1 MRINFN
7 KIIVI
12 AAASFIAAGCN
23 YLDKRENTDGLSK
36 EDVFGDAYNYERY
49 VDWMVQNPLIRYQQ
63 DGAHPHGTW
72 DDISDNS
79 MSTMQFTVPCL
90 LSADGAYLNIINQ
103 DRCRM
108 CNFAV
113 WERMWKVIRVANMG
127 LKYIDMYPGDESG
140 KNRILGTCYF
150 YRGFTY
156 FELCRRWGGMPYMFE
171 PVEDFTQNLD
181 FEREDMRTTY
191 MYAAEDLA
199 KAAEYLEPVID
210 DSEWQHPT
218 SVAALALRAR
228 VLLYAASPQAATE
241 GGENRENIW
250 QMAAEA
256 ADEAIRAAEDNGYY
270 LVDGANYYDIFKG
283 ENSDIY
289 TKEVLF
295 GRRCQIAWGSEAYKI
310 TIRPPGKLAGTYGPA
325 ANQKLVDCFDMV
337 NGYPISDPKSG
348 YNPQNPYINRGLRF
362 NHDILYNQ
370 AVAFGNKKMD
380 LYNKKEGASAMGG
393 GDISY
398 TGGSVAAGF
407 TKTGTYAIKWMGKE
421 WNKALPQIWS
431 YIRMAELYLNFAEAA
446 AEAGADIE
454 SAGEYRY
461 SPLEALNK
469 IRNRAGI
476 ADLPEEYR
484 TADKFKERVQNE
496 RRVELCFEDH
506 RFYDIR
512 RLLIGKTYD
521 NDIYRVNIIKLKSG
535 YDKTL
540 YPTGY
545 KYEED
550 PNPVLVRCYE
560 DRMNLFPINLD
571 DTYIGPA
578 FKQNPGW

>member
-1 MRINFN
+1 MKM
-7 KIIVI
+7 KIKNIMAVS
-12 AAASFIAAGCN
+12 AVLFLALGCN

-36 EDVFGDAYNYERY
+36 EDVFGDAYNYERF

-63 DGAHPHGTW
+63 DGANPHGTW

-90 LSADGAYLNIINQ
+90 LSADGAYLNMINQ

-127 LKYIDMYPGDESG
+127 LKYIAMYPGDEAG
-140 KNRILGTCYF
+140 KKWILGTCYF

-191 MYAAEDLA
+191 LYAAEDLA

-218 SVAALALRAR
+218 AVAALAMRSR

-241 GGENRENIW
+241 GGETRENLW
-250 QMAAEA
+250 LQAAQA
-256 ADEAIRAAEDNGYY
+256 ADEAIRLAEHNGYC
-270 LVDGANYYDIFKG
+270 LVDGEYYYDIFKG

-398 TGGSVAAGF
+398 SGGSVAAGF

-446 AEAGADIE
+446 AEAGSDI
-454 SAGEYRY
+454 SAKGDFRY

-521 NDIYRVNIIKLKSG
+521 NDIYRVNIIKLKAG

>member
-1 MRINFN
+1 MKM
-7 KIIVI
+7 KIKNIMAVS
-12 AAASFIAAGCN
+12 AVLFLALGCN

-36 EDVFGDAYNYERY
+36 EDVFVDAYNYERF

-63 DGAHPHGTW
+63 DGANPLGTW

-90 LSADGAYLNIINQ
+90 LSADGAYLNMINQ

-127 LKYIDMYPGDESG
+127 LKYIDMYPGDEAG
-140 KNRILGTCYF
+140 KKWILGTCYF

-191 MYAAEDLA
+191 LYAAEDLA

-218 SVAALALRAR
+218 AVAALAMRSR

-241 GGENRENIW
+241 GGETRENLW
-250 QMAAEA
+250 LQAAQA
-256 ADEAIRAAEDNGYY
+256 ADEAIRLAEHNGYC
-270 LVDGANYYDIFKG
+270 LVDGEYYYDIFKG

-337 NGYPISDPKSG
+337 NGYLISDPKSG

-370 AVAFGNKKMD
+370 AVAFGNK
-380 LYNKKEGASAMGG
+380 
-393 GDISY
+393 
-398 TGGSVAAGF
+398 
-407 TKTGTYAIKWMGKE
+407 
-421 WNKALPQIWS
+421 
-431 YIRMAELYLNFAEAA
+431 
-446 AEAGADIE
+446 
-454 SAGEYRY
+454 
-461 SPLEALNK
+461 
-469 IRNRAGI
+469 
-476 ADLPEEYR
+476 
-484 TADKFKERVQNE
+484 
-496 RRVELCFEDH
+496 
-506 RFYDIR
+506 
-512 RLLIGKTYD
+512 
-521 NDIYRVNIIKLKSG
+521 
-535 YDKTL
+535 
-540 YPTGY
+540 
-545 KYEED
+545 
-550 PNPVLVRCYE
+550 
-560 DRMNLFPINLD
+560 
-571 DTYIGPA
+571 
-578 FKQNPGW
+578 